1 MRATPRAAAAPV
13 GPAAARAARAAML
26 VAAALAAGCS
36 ALPPDRGLGP
46 VRELVQQRL
55 GHTLHPERD
64 ANDAAVIDE
73 RVQRLLAAPL
83 TAEGAVQLALLNHR
97 GLQATLA
104 ELDIRAAELAQAGR
118 LPNPGIGF
126 ARSSNGA
133 EVEHEIGLHFSLAR
147 LLAQPLVQRIEQ
159 RRFAEAQAATAAAV
173 IAHASQVRR
182 AWIEAVAAHESARYA
197 QQVLEA
203 AEAGA
208 ELARRMARV
217 GNFNRLQQAREQ
229 GFYAQAAL
237 DATRAEQH
245 RAATRERLARL
256 LGLWG
261 TQLGEGAL
269 RLPERLPDLPAVP
282 RDWGDVERRAVAERL
297 DLQAARAGVEAS
309 GHVLGLVRTER
320 VLNAVELHVA
330 RESSRTHRD
339 EPATR
344 TWELT
349 FELPIFDFGD
359 LRSARAEAQHRQA
372 LHRAAAAAVDA
383 RSEVREAY
391 AALRHAHDI
400 ARHHRDEL
408 VPIARRISDENLLRY
423 NGMLIGVFELLADA
437 RAQTHA
443 VKASIDAL
451 RAYWLAEAEL
461 ELALIGK
468 PMAGSLPGV
477 TPAAPATA
485 GGDPH

>member
-1 MRATPRAAAAPV
+1 MSRATPPRARLAAIAL
-13 GPAAARAARAAML
+13 AAL
-26 VAAALAAGCS
+26 AALAAGCS
-36 ALPPDRGLGP
+36 TLPPDNGLGP
-46 VRELVQQRL
+46 VREIVQQRL
-55 GHTLHPERD
+55 GHALQPDRG
-64 ANDAAVIDE
+64 ASDAAAIAE
-73 RVQRLLAAPL
+73 RVQRLLATPL
-83 TAEGAVQLALLNHR
+83 TADAAVQLALLNHR

-104 ELDIRAAELAQAGR
+104 ELDVRAADLAQAGR
-118 LPNPGIGF
+118 LPNPGFGF
-126 ARSSNGA
+126 ARSSNGE
-133 EVEHEIGLHFSLAR
+133 EVEQEIGLHFSLSR
-147 LLAQPLVQRIEQ
+147 LLARPLVQRIEQ
-159 RRFAEAQAATAAAV
+159 RRFAAAQAATAAAV
-173 IAHASQVRR
+173 IAHAAETRR
-182 AWIEAVAAHESARYA
+182 AWVEAVAATESARYA
-197 QQVLEA
+197 GQVLDA
-203 AEAGA
+203 AAAGA
-208 ELARRMARV
+208 ELARRMAQV

-237 DATRAEQH
+237 DAARAEQ
-245 RAATRERLARL
+245 RRVAARERLARL

-261 TQLGEGAL
+261 TQLDEGSF
-269 RLPERLPDLPAVP
+269 RLPDRLPDLPATP
-282 RDWGDVERRAVAERL
+282 REWGDIERRAVAERL
-297 DLQAARAGVEAS
+297 DLQAARASVEAS
-309 GHVLGLVRTER
+309 ARTLGLVRTER

-330 RESSRTHRD
+330 RETSRTHPD

-359 LRSARAEAQHRQA
+359 LRSARAEAQHRQT
-372 LHRAAAAAVDA
+372 LHRAAAAAIDA

-437 RAQTHA
+437 RAQIHA
-443 VKASIDAL
+443 VNASIDAL

-468 PMAGSLPGV
+468 AMPGSLPGANV
-477 TPAAPATA
+477 STAPAAA